1 MPGYEIIERS
11 SLKSYN
17 QDGIEEYENKIGF
30 IDFLREIKNEA
41 NDLPPLSSYM
51 VIGIDD
57 VLYFTD
63 LKDRHSVARKIHNI
77 LQAGAS
83 SLERKRIQVQ
93 IVCKGK
99 LKKGETL
106 WIEYR
111 GEKLDLELI
120 FGSTSKHSYRGIDKY
135 MTGFNL
141 SS

>member
-1 MPGYEIIERS
+1 MPGYAIIEHS
-11 SLKSYN
+11 SLKTQN
-17 QDGIEEYENKIGF
+17 PDGLEEYENKIGF

-41 NDLPPLSSYM
+41 NDLPPLSSFM

-63 LKDRHSVARKIHNI
+63 QKDRHLIARKIHHI
-77 LQAGAS
+77 LQSGAS
-83 SLERKRIQVQ
+83 SLERKKIQVQ

-111 GEKLDLELI
+111 GVKLDLELI
-120 FGSTSKHSYRGIDKY
+120 FGSTSKHSYKGVDKY
-135 MTGFNL
+135 STGFNL

>member
-1 MPGYEIIERS
+1 MPGYEIVERS
-11 SLKSYN
+11 SLKPFN
-17 QDGIEEYENKIGF
+17 PNGFEEYENKIGF
-30 IDFLREIKNEA
+30 IDFLREVKNEA
-41 NDLPPLSSYM
+41 NDLLTLSSYM

-57 VLYFTD
+57 VLYFANPS
-63 LKDRHSVARKIHNI
+63 DRHSIERKIHSI
-77 LQAGAS
+77 LQTAAS
-83 SLERKRIQVQ
+83 SLERKKIQVQ

-111 GEKLDLELI
+111 GDKLDLELI
-120 FGSTSKHSYRGIDKY
+120 FGSTHKHSSSGLEKY

>member
-1 MPGYEIIERS
+1 MPGYEIVERS
-11 SLKSYN
+11 SLKSQN
-17 QDGIEEYENKIGF
+17 PDGFEEYENKIGF

-41 NDLPPLSSYM
+41 KDLPPLSSYT

-63 LKDRHSVARKIHNI
+63 SKDRHVIARKIHNI
-77 LQAGAS
+77 LQTGAS

-111 GEKLDLELI
+111 GDKLEIEWI
-120 FGSTSKHSYRGIDKY
+120 FGSTSKQSYRGIEKFI
-135 MTGFNL
+135 TGFNL

>member
-63 LKDRHSVARKIHNI
+63 LKDRHLVARKIHNI

-83 SLERKRIQVQ
+83 SLERK
-93 IVCKGK
+93 
-99 LKKGETL
+99 
-106 WIEYR
+106 
-111 GEKLDLELI
+111 
-120 FGSTSKHSYRGIDKY
+120 
-135 MTGFNL
+135 
-141 SS
+141 